1 MVKKTEF
8 IWNMLGSFVYAMFSA
23 IILAICTRANDLEI
37 AGIFSIAYATSC
49 VLNAIGDFGIRIYQV
64 TDTNKKYTFS
74 EYFSA
79 RIIAIAIMLLISIA
93 FVIISGYNSTK
104 LMICLILVLYRVI
117 DNLSETFQAE
127 FQINERLDIAGKSM
141 VLRNSIAI
149 FLFAIVDI
157 ITHNIVISS
166 ICMVIANLTI
176 FILYD
181 TRKLKIFNKDQI
193 KFKIENAKI
202 IVRECFPM
210 AIANVLNVYVI
221 NAVKYAIDAT
231 GKDTMQTYFNI
242 IYMPTFVINLI
253 SIFIIKPFLK
263 VFGDY
268 WNGGEH
274 KKLFSAIGK
283 IIAAL
288 VGVTLAIETGCY
300 ILGVPVLSWFYGV
313 DISIYKLELM
323 ILIISGLLYAI
334 CNLLFN
340 MLGTIRKQNH
350 ISAVYII
357 TSLIALILPKVL
369 VNKYQMTGAVVA
381 NLLIMLIL
389 CVLLAVFLIIGI
401 KQQKI
406 LKGKMKNEKI

>member
-104 LMICLILVLYRVI
+104 LVICLILVLYRVI

-141 VLRNSIAI
+141 VFRNSIAI
-149 FLFAIVDI
+149 ILFAIIDI

-166 ICMVIANLTI
+166 ICMVIANLI
-176 FILYD
+176 VFILYD
-181 TRKLKIFNKDQI
+181 TRILKRFNKDQI

-210 AIANVLNVYVI
+210 AIASVLNVYVI

-231 GKDTMQTYFNI
+231 GDNTMQTYFNI

-263 VFGDY
+263 AFGDY
-268 WNGGEH
+268 WNGGEY

-283 IIAAL
+283 IIASL
-288 VGVTLAIETGCY
+288 VGVTFVIEIGCY

-323 ILIISGLLYAI
+323 ILIVSGLLYAI

-340 MLGTIRKQNH
+340 MLGTIRKQNY
-350 ISAVYII
+350 ISIVYII
-357 TSLIALILPKVL
+357 TSLIALILPKAL
-369 VNKYQMTGAVVA
+369 VNKYQMTGAVVS

-389 CVLLAVFLIIGI
+389 CVLLAIFLIIGI
-401 KQQKI
+401 KQQKNI
-406 LKGKMKNEKI
+406 ERKNEK

>member
-104 LMICLILVLYRVI
+104 LVICLILVLYRVI

-141 VLRNSIAI
+141 VFRNSIAI
-149 FLFAIVDI
+149 ILFAIIDI

-166 ICMVIANLTI
+166 ICMVIANLI
-176 FILYD
+176 VFILYD
-181 TRKLKIFNKDQI
+181 TRILKRFNKDQI

-210 AIANVLNVYVI
+210 AIASVLNVYVI

-231 GKDTMQTYFNI
+231 GDNTMQTYFNI

-263 VFGDY
+263 AFGDY

-283 IIAAL
+283 IIASL
-288 VGVTLAIETGCY
+288 VGVTLVIEIGCY
-300 ILGVPVLSWFYGV
+300 ILGIPVLGWFYGV

-340 MLGTIRKQNH
+340 MLGTIRKQNY

-357 TSLIALILPKVL
+357 TSLIALIIPKAL
-369 VNKYQMTGAVVA
+369 VNKYQMTGAVVS

-389 CVLLAVFLIIGI
+389 CVLLAVFLVIGI
-401 KQQKI
+401 KQQKNI
-406 LKGKMKNEKI
+406 ERKNEK